1 MGSCAGD
8 GEWPCGVTGE
18 DAEVGALVWVRR
30 RNGSWWP
37 GRILGMDELPEN
49 IVIPPRS
56 AGTPIKL
63 LGRPDGS
70 ICRME
75 REDVA
80 YVSGM
85 ADAECIK
92 DVKCDWYNLEKSK
105 RVKPFRC
112 GEYDECIEKA
122 KILARQQKRAY
133 TEGRYVRRE
142 DAILHALE
150 IERSRFPNK
159 HDDGVEEDLDSETH
173 ASQNMYSAKS
183 KNINGLNKRSS
194 QGAWSLCDI
203 EENSAQGLCQT
214 LVMSKQPQNTS
225 SASTRYASSSKRK
238 QRAQK
243 DFQHDT
249 VQRGQRMRDL
259 REIET
264 KNVPKQ
270 KSCAGLFSDGHQ
282 NLPLLESRPSF
293 GYDLS
298 STNGIKKG
306 KQSHSSIKRKRSNI
320 RQSYENSRKKDRRR
334 TLSKLCKDSELTIS
348 TYWDRS
354 GQSSSQ
360 YPGDKMLNMF
370 KSSRGETNFSAD
382 VNNGTYSSGTS
393 SVETLLDT
401 SHTNHKNAGNNI
413 EVKDAEVLDDCS
425 SGDELLDAAS
435 MLEEDAPEEGYL
447 KSFGSCGFTKGQ
459 ISKPN
464 DQITYCS
471 KGGQSSIRE
480 HICSKKK
487 SINSITIPISQEN
500 HKQGK
505 NLLLQQYE
513 GTIKC
518 QGLDTDTVGLDAR
531 VYGATVPADDRPEHD
546 ESAETISNNSNTEK
560 GAASIPFYTPL
571 QVLLPAQRPAR
582 RHVMGPTKNVRSA
595 SKLYDI
601 ELTVQRSYQ
610 GHHVPL
616 VSLMSK
622 WTGKPIV
629 GYPVTVEILE
639 NSCPAAP
646 STSDHHH
653 PANSSL
659 NFLLK
664 SRAAGPRQARSAN
677 ASRSKHTGRKKI
689 SEHDLDKSWRPHT
702 KKPASSPMKMR
713 RLSSFASSRRDSA
726 NRKPVVAKVG
736 GPTVACVP
744 LRLVFSR
751 LNEAFNLAAKPE
763 NPT

>member
-8 GEWPCGVTGE
+8 GEWPGGVTGA

-70 ICRME
+70 I
-75 REDVA
+75 
-80 YVSGM
+80 
-85 ADAECIK
+85 
-92 DVKCDWYNLEKSK
+92 DWYNLEKSK

-122 KILARQQKRAY
+122 KVLARQQKRTY

-142 DAILHALE
+142 DAIMHALE
-150 IERSRFPNK
+150 IERSRFPDK
-159 HDDGVEEDLDSETH
+159 VDDLEEEYDSDMC
-173 ASQNMYSAKS
+173 ASQNIYSGKS
-183 KNINGLNKRSS
+183 KNINGLNKRPSRS
-194 QGAWSLCDI
+194 ARGLYDT
-203 EENSAQGLCQT
+203 EENSAQGLSQA
-214 LVMSKQPQNTS
+214 LVVYKQPQNAS
-225 SASTRYASSSKRK
+225 SSSTRYASSSKRK
-238 QRAQK
+238 QRAK
-243 DFQHDT
+243 KEFGHGT
-249 VQRGQRMRDL
+249 GQRFQRMRDL
-259 REIET
+259 REIGT

-270 KSCAGLFSDGHQ
+270 KSCAGIFSDGHQ
-282 NLPLLESRPSF
+282 DLPLLESGSSF

-298 STNGIKKG
+298 GTNGIKKG
-306 KQSHSSIKRKRSNI
+306 KSHSSIKRKRSNI
-320 RQSYENSRKKDRRR
+320 GQSYENSRKKDRRR
-334 TLSKLCKDSELTIS
+334 PLSKLCQDTEVTIPA
-348 TYWDRS
+348 YCHWDRS

-360 YPGDKMLNMF
+360 YPGDRMPNIFEASMG
-370 KSSRGETNFSAD
+370 RTNFSAD
-382 VNNGTYSSGTS
+382 VNNGSYSSGTS

-401 SHTNHKNAGNNI
+401 SHTNHKGAAKATQ
-413 EVKDAEVLDDCS
+413 VKDAEDVDDCS
-425 SGDELLDAAS
+425 VGDEFLDAVPV
-435 MLEEDAPEEGYL
+435 LEDDILGEGYL
-447 KSFGSCGFTKGQ
+447 NTYESCGFIKDQ

-464 DQITYCS
+464 NQTTYSS
-471 KGGQSSIRE
+471 KVGQSSIQDHRS
-480 HICSKKK
+480 SKKK
-487 SINSITIPISQEN
+487 SINSVTPLSREN
-500 HKQGK
+500 HKRGK
-505 NLLLQQYE
+505 NLLRQQYE
-513 GTIKC
+513 GTVKC
-518 QGLDTDTVGLDAR
+518 QTLDGDAVGLDAR
-531 VYGATVPADDRPEHD
+531 ADGAIVPADDRAEHD
-546 ESAETISNNSNTEK
+546 ESSETISNNSNSEK
-560 GAASIPFYTPL
+560 GAASFPYYMPL
-571 QVLLPAQRPAR
+571 QVLFPGQMPDKKPAR
-582 RHVMGPTKNVRSA
+582 HHVVRPTKNARAA
-595 SKLYDI
+595 SKLFDV
-601 ELTVQRSYQ
+601 ELTVQGSYK

-639 NSCPAAP
+639 DSCPPAP
-646 STSDHHH
+646 SSRDYHH
-653 PANSSL
+653 PANSTL
-659 NFLLK
+659 NCLIK
-664 SRAAGPRQARSAN
+664 SRTAEPRQARSSH
-677 ASRSKHTGRKKI
+677 ASRSKPSGRKKI

-702 KKPASSPMKMR
+702 KKPASSPRKMR